1 MNYKMWYYG
10 QANMICIVML
20 VLLLIVQYRQS
31 RVNTME
37 THFLKK
43 LVGLTVVY
51 CLLDILGW
59 ICNGATFWQ
68 AANIESFL
76 DTVYFALPTLIC
88 FVWMDYIC
96 YRMDKPNFMHTKR
109 GLVRVIPLAL
119 TCLVTLTTPVTKYA
133 FFIDEAGVYHRRIGA
148 YLTPV
153 VCMIYLGLCTLWLS
167 QHVKVEEHKIK
178 KDELLPLMYFP
189 IPFFICSV
197 LQLCYYGAALNQIG
211 LTISIILLYFN
222 IQFNQISIDELTGL
236 NNRRELKQYLHT
248 VFHASGTESI
258 FLCMI
263 DIDFFKT
270 INDTYGHLEGD
281 EALKTVAV
289 LLKKTCSR
297 QKQRIFLARYG
308 GDEFIISGVN
318 YTEQELQD
326 FTDQVRK
333 VADEYNQSSG
343 KPYQITLSIG
353 YAIGTP
359 AEISSVQN
367 LLKKADDRMYDVK
380 KRRKK

>member
-1 MNYKMWYYG
+1 M
-10 QANMICIVML
+10 QI
-20 VLLLIVQYRQS
+20 
-31 RVNTME
+31 
-37 THFLKK
+37 
-43 LVGLTVVY
+43 
-51 CLLDILGW
+51 
-59 ICNGATFWQ
+59 
-68 AANIESFL
+68 
-76 DTVYFALPTLIC
+76 
-88 FVWMDYIC
+88 
-96 YRMDKPNFMHTKR
+96 
-109 GLVRVIPLAL
+109 
-119 TCLVTLTTPVTKYA
+119 
-133 FFIDEAGVYHRRIGA
+133 
-148 YLTPV
+148 
-153 VCMIYLGLCTLWLS
+153 
-167 QHVKVEEHKIK
+167 
-178 KDELLPLMYFP
+178 
-189 IPFFICSV
+189 
-197 LQLCYYGAALNQIG
+197 CYYGAALSQIG
-211 LTISIILLYFN
+211 LTISIILLYLN